1 MKYLIELRPKALK
14 DLRSIDQTIAER
26 ILKAIRQMEN
36 DLAGDV
42 KKLQDFDP
50 AYRLRVGEYR
60 VLFDVVSNHIE
71 VYRIRH
77 RSEVYK
83 R

>member
-1 MKYLIELRPKALK
+1 VKYLIELRRKALK
-14 DLRSIDQTIAER
+14 DLRSIDEAVAKR
-26 ILKAIRQMEN
+26 ILKAIRALED

-42 KKLQDFDP
+42 KKLRDFDP

-60 VLFDVVSNHIE
+60 VLFDVDLNHIE
-71 VYRIRH
+71 IYRIRH

>member
-1 MKYLIELRPKALK
+1 MKYLIELRPKAAK
-14 DLRSIDQTIAER
+14 DLRSLDRTTAER
-26 ILKAIRQMEN
+26 IAKAIRALEN

-42 KKLQDFDP
+42 KKLKDFDP

-60 VLFDVVSNHIE
+60 VLFDVVSDQIE
-71 VYRIRH
+71 IYRIRH

>member
-1 MKYLIELRPKALK
+1 MKYLIELRPKAAK
-14 DLRSIDQTIAER
+14 DLRTLDRTTAER
-26 ILKAIRQMEN
+26 ITKAIRALEN

-42 KKLQDFDP
+42 KKLKDFDP

-60 VLFDVVSNHIE
+60 VLFDVVSDQIE
-71 VYRIRH
+71 IYRIRH

>member
-1 MKYLIELRPKALK
+1 MTYLIELRPKAIK
-14 DLRSIDQTIAER
+14 DLRSIDQSIATR
-26 ILKAIRQMEN
+26 ILKAIRNLEN
-36 DLAGDV
+36 DLDGDV
-42 KKLQDFDP
+42 KKLKDFDP

-60 VLFDVVSNHIE
+60 VLFDVISNHIE

>member
-1 MKYLIELRPKALK
+1 MKYFIELRSKAVK
-14 DLRSIDQTIAER
+14 ELRSIDKTTAKR
-26 ILKAIRQMEN
+26 ILKAIRALEN
-36 DLAGDV
+36 DLDGDV
-42 KKLQDFDP
+42 KKLRDFDP
-50 AYRLRVGEYR
+50 AYRLRIGEYR
-60 VLFDVVSNHIE
+60 VLFDVVADRIE

>member
-14 DLRSIDQTIAER
+14 DIRSLDPEISKR
-26 ILKAIRQMEN
+26 ILKKIREMEN
-36 DLAGDV
+36 DLVGDV
-42 KKLQDFDP
+42 KKLENFDP

-71 VYRIRH
+71 IYRIRH
-77 RSEVYK
+77 RREVYK

>member
-14 DLRSIDQTIAER
+14 DLRSLDPEISKR
-26 ILKAIRQMEN
+26 ILKKIREMEN
-36 DLAGDV
+36 DLVGDV
-42 KKLQDFDP
+42 KKLENFDP

-71 VYRIRH
+71 IYRIRH
-77 RSEVYK
+77 RREVYK

>member
-1 MKYLIELRPKALK
+1 MKYLIELRPKATK
-14 DLRSIDQTIAER
+14 DLRSIDQSIATR
-26 ILKAIRQMEN
+26 ILKAIRALEN

-42 KKLQDFDP
+42 KKLKDFDP

-60 VLFDVVSNHIE
+60 VLFDVISNHIE

>member
-1 MKYLIELRPKALK
+1 MKYIIELRPKASK
-14 DLRSIDQTIAER
+14 DLRSIDPSISTR
-26 ILKAIRQMEN
+26 ILKAIRALEN
-36 DLAGDV
+36 DLAGDI
-42 KKLQDFDP
+42 KKLKDFDP

>member
-1 MKYLIELRPKALK
+1 MKYLIEFRPRAAK
-14 DLRSIDQTIAER
+14 DLRSLDPGMARR
-26 ILKAIRQMEN
+26 ILKRIRELEN

-42 KKLQDFDP
+42 KRLENFDP

-60 VLFDVVSNHIE
+60 ILFDVVSDHIE
-71 VYRIRH
+71 IYRIRH
-77 RSEVYK
+77 RREVYK

>member
-1 MKYLIELRPKALK
+1 MKYLIELRPKATK
-14 DLRSIDQTIAER
+14 DLRSIEHNTAQR
-26 ILKAIRQMEN
+26 ILKAIRALEN

-42 KKLQDFDP
+42 KMLKDFDP

>member
-1 MKYLIELRPKALK
+1 MKYLIEIRPKAVK
-14 DLRSIDQTIAER
+14 DLRSVDQAIASR
-26 ILKAIRQMEN
+26 ILKAIRALEN

-42 KKLQDFDP
+42 KKLKEFDP

-71 VYRIRH
+71 IYRIRH

>member
-1 MKYLIELRPKALK
+1 MKYLIELRPKAAK
-14 DLRSIDQTIAER
+14 DLRSLDRTTAER
-26 ILKAIRQMEN
+26 ITKAIRALEN

-42 KKLQDFDP
+42 KKLKDFDP

-60 VLFDVVSNHIE
+60 VLFDVVSDQIE
-71 VYRIRH
+71 IYRIRH

>member
-1 MKYLIELRPKALK
+1 MKYRIELRPKAIK
-14 DLRSIDQTIAER
+14 DLRSIDQISATR
-26 ILKAIRQMEN
+26 ILKAIRALEI

-42 KKLQDFDP
+42 KRLKDFDP

-60 VLFDVVSNHIE
+60 VLFDVVSDHIE